1 MKLTRALLLIVLP
14 ALALGAGG
22 CFTGVESTPRIRQTD
37 VQRQQAAGVT
47 SEQLFLSD
55 IKPVAPAQW
64 NPGRQWLVTN
74 DRISLIFT
82 PASDNTSNLK
92 GHRIFF
98 ENVKGATS
106 LTGDDAG
113 EITFR
118 SDDGHR
124 LYYRVP
130 GLTQERVDTLT
141 SLDIPF
147 AVDLDLVSRIN
158 DVMAGK
164 RLYVRTPSWYDHATR
179 SAVNGL
185 RHIEVTVDSVV
196 PGDENFPAAVC
207 FSIADSNLAKS
218 AGVAD
223 KEYMLYMTAGMTR
236 GGSRSFD
243 TLFAFDNPRNRY
255 PEIQDDVW
263 EYIIRSRIRK
273 NMTRDE
279 CRLALGSPPSV
290 ERVPTYGGMV
300 ERWSYTDGV
309 YLIFEDGYLTRF
321 RQ

>member
-1 MKLTRALLLIVLP
+1 M
-14 ALALGAGG
+14 
-22 CFTGVESTPRIRQTD
+22 
-37 VQRQQAAGVT
+37 
-47 SEQLFLSD
+47 
-55 IKPVAPAQW
+55 
-64 NPGRQWLVTN
+64 
-74 DRISLIFT
+74 
-82 PASDNTSNLK
+82 
-92 GHRIFF
+92 
-98 ENVKGATS
+98 
-106 LTGDDAG
+106 
-113 EITFR
+113 
-118 SDDGHR
+118 
-124 LYYRVP
+124 
-130 GLTQERVDTLT
+130 
-141 SLDIPF
+141 
-147 AVDLDLVSRIN
+147 
-158 DVMAGK
+158 
-164 RLYVRTPSWYDHATR
+164 
-179 SAVNGL
+179 NGL